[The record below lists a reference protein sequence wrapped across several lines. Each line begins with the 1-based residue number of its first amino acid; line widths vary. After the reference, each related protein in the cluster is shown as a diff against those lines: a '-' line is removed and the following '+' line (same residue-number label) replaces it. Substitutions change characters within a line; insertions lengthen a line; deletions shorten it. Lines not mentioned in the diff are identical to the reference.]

1 MPYKKNYKQTE
12 AKPILTER
20 RGAKANEY
28 GAYEAKAL
36 GRLVMAAVMNGNAVY
51 IQPSRFG
58 TVTFKV
64 YIEGEQ
70 FAENFNPGDDWGNL
84 AEEIID
90 ALYTKEDVGRM
101 RQWFDGATGAAQS
114 DEPPA
119 RKGKTPGSTVP

>member
-1 MPYKKNYKQTE
+1 MPYKKTYKQTE
-12 AKPILTER
+12 PKPILTER

-36 GRLVMAAVMNGNAVY
+36 GKLVFAAISNGNAVY

-64 YIEGEQ
+64 YIEGDQ

-84 AEEIID
+84 AEEIIE
-90 ALYTKEDVGRM
+90 ALYDKENVGKT
-101 RQWFDGATGAAQS
+101 RQVFDGALGVPQT
-114 DEPPA
+114 DEKAPP
-119 RKGKTPGSTVP
+119 KGKTQGG

>member
-1 MPYKKNYKQTE
+1 MTVPYKKSYKQTDP
-12 AKPILTER
+12 KPILTER

-36 GRLVMAAVMNGNAVY
+36 GKLVFAAIANGNAVY

-84 AEEIID
+84 AEEIIE
-90 ALYTKEDVGRM
+90 ALYDKENVGRT
-101 RQWFDGATGAAQS
+101 RVLFGDAAG
-114 DEPPA
+114 DAERADRAPA
-119 RKGKTPGSTVP
+119 KGKTPGA

>member
-1 MPYKKNYKQTE
+1 MAYKKTYKQTE
-12 AKPILTER
+12 PKPILTER

-36 GRLVMAAVMNGNAVY
+36 GKLVFAAISNGNAVY

-64 YIEGEQ
+64 YIEGDQ

-84 AEEIID
+84 AEEIIE
-90 ALYTKEDVGRM
+90 ALYDKENVGRT
-101 RQWFDGATGAAQS
+101 RQVFDGALGGPQT
-114 DEPPA
+114 DEKAPP
-119 RKGKTPGSTVP
+119 KGKTPGG

>member
-1 MPYKKNYKQTE
+1 MPYKKNYKQTD

-36 GRLVMAAVMNGNAVY
+36 GKLVFAAIANGNAVY

-84 AEEIID
+84 AEEIIE
-90 ALYTKEDVGRM
+90 ALYDKENVGRTRTIFDDAPSVPERAD
-101 RQWFDGATGAAQS
+101 RQAG
-114 DEPPA
+114 
-119 RKGKTPGSTVP
+119 KGKTPGT

>member
-1 MPYKKNYKQTE
+1 MPYKKNYKQQD

-28 GAYEAKAL
+28 GPYEAKAL
-36 GRLVMAAVMNGNAVY
+36 GKLVMAAIMNNNAVY
-51 IQPSRFG
+51 VQPSRFG

-90 ALYTKEDVGRM
+90 ALYNKEDVGKM
-101 RQWFDGATGAAQS
+101 RQWFDGAAGDTQS
-114 DEPPA
+114 ADTPA
-119 RKGKTPGSTVP
+119 RKGKIPGGAAS